1 MNDYELKPLGNAKI
15 SHLRPAKVDRFWF
28 GAPYYPEHWDRE
40 TREKDPER
48 MAAAGFNI
56 VRMAEFAWDLMEP
69 KEGIYDFSFF
79 DEIIERLGKKGVMTM
94 LCTPTAAPP
103 RWVSLLYPDTLRVNE
118 NCVPMQHGS
127 RQHCCHSN
135 GNFRKFSWIITQKMA
150 EHFKD
155 NPYVAG
161 WQTDN
166 EINCHFSECH
176 CGSCQIEF
184 RKFLS
189 WKYKCDIALLNKSW
203 GNAFWALTY
212 SSFDEIETPRRNK
225 PAYCNPAAEL
235 DYFRYISYI
244 ATVFQHEQ
252 VEILRNSHPKWFV
265 THNGIFGHI
274 DYRGT
279 FTKDLDFLGYDIYP
293 LFQNDPAL
301 RAEQNAYN
309 LDRTRSL
316 SGNFIVPEHQS
327 GPGGQAPYFH
337 DNPEPGEIRNLT
349 YSAIARGADGLLY
362 FRWRTCRFGAEEYWC
377 GILDHDNI
385 PRRRYDEISLIG
397 KEMGTVGKE
406 ILGTSVFIDC
416 AVATGDMDANDAH
429 STYPL
434 GLPDP
439 GRTAGVAHKMLYKSG
454 YAVGCIHPED
464 DLSGIKLYF
473 IPNWELF
480 NPEWVPRLEKYVE
493 EGGVLVIGARSAT
506 RDMNNNVVPETIPGC
521 LRRLAGVSVEE
532 YGKLNMPEKR
542 PFHLKFKDKKI
553 KSETWYEILNL
564 EDAAS
569 FAKWSGRHLDG
580 KTAISIR
587 KLGKGRVIYAGTYL
601 SENIL
606 KIFMP
611 ELTKIAN
618 LKPVWPSAPKGVETV
633 VRYSGKKKIWFFI
646 NRNDGKVKIQ
656 KTPKGNDLI
665 SGKKSSG
672 GPIILDRYAVSVI
685 SEA

>member
-1 MNDYELKPLGNAKI
+1 MNDYELKALGNSDI

-40 TREKDPER
+40 TRKKDPER

-69 KEGIYDFSFF
+69 KEGIFDFSFF
-79 DEIIERLGKKGVMTM
+79 DEIIERLGKNGIMTM

-103 RWVSLLYPDTLRVNE
+103 RWFTLLYPETARVTDNG
-118 NCVPMQHGS
+118 VAMQHGS

-135 GNFRKFSWIITQKMA
+135 EKFRKSSWIITHNMA

-155 NPYVAG
+155 NSYVVG

-176 CGSCQIEF
+176 CKSCQPEF
-184 RKFLS
+184 QKFLK
-189 WKYKCDIALLNKSW
+189 WKYNGDISLLNKSW
-203 GNAFWALTY
+203 GTAFWALTY
-212 SSFDEIETPRRNK
+212 SSFDEIETPKRNK

-235 DYFRYISYI
+235 DYFRYLSHI
-244 ATVFQHEQ
+244 ATVFQHDQ
-252 VEILRNSHPKWFV
+252 VELLRTAQQKWFV

-293 LFQNDPAL
+293 FFQKDPEL
-301 RAEQNAYN
+301 RVGQNAYN
-309 LDRTRSL
+309 LDCTRSL

-337 DNPEPGEIRNLT
+337 DNPEPGEIRNMT
-349 YSAIARGADGLLY
+349 YRAIARGADGLLY

-377 GILDHDNI
+377 GILDHDNV
-385 PRRRYDEISLIG
+385 PKRRYDEISQIG
-397 KEMGTVGKE
+397 KEAATVGKE
-406 ILGTSVFIDC
+406 ILGTSVFVDC
-416 AVATGDMDANDAH
+416 AVATGDMEVNEAH

-439 GRTAGVAHKMLYKSG
+439 KKMAGVAHEILYRYG
-454 YAVGCIHPED
+454 YAVGCVHPAD
-464 DLSGIKLYF
+464 NLSGIKLYL
-473 IPNWELF
+473 IQNWELF
-480 NPEWVPRLEKYVE
+480 NPRWVPNLEKYVQ
-493 EGGVLVIGARSAT
+493 EGGVLVIGARTAT
-506 RDMNNNVVPETIPGC
+506 RDIDNNVVAETIPGC
-521 LRRLAGVSVEE
+521 LRELTGASVEE
-532 YGKLNMPEKR
+532 YGNLNMPEKR
-542 PFHLKFKDKKI
+542 PFHLKVKDKKI

-564 EDAAS
+564 ENASS

-587 KLGKGRVIYAGTYL
+587 KLGKGHVIYAGTYL
-601 SENIL
+601 NENFL
-606 KIFMP
+606 KILMP
-611 ELTKIAN
+611 EFIKLAK
-618 LKPVWPSAPKGVETV
+618 LKPVWASAPKGVEAV
-633 VRYSGKKKIWFFI
+633 VRYNENKKIWFFI
-646 NRNDGKVKIQ
+646 NHNDGKIKIQ
-656 KTPKGNDLI
+656 KTPKGKDLI
-665 SGKKSSG
+665 NGKNNSG
-672 GPIILDRYAVSVI
+672 GAMTLAQYGVAVILES
-685 SEA
+685 